1 MTVKAAIVFAVALIP
16 SIAPAF
22 CPDGKLEESDI
33 EAALAKINEKRSIVV
48 KGNADPLPAGKNMN
62 KIDWSCTLEE
72 EASAFLSNCNGFPAD
87 KAYMYWAEDDNTVDE
102 VIDQWYKQGLAA
114 DNLESLID
122 SEKSKVAYN
131 SDSYSATEFANLIRA
146 STTEIGCARASGG
159 DCEDIYVLCF
169 TNQPQLEN
177 GDTIYEVGD
186 GACSDGSCDSGSCN
200 TGTGLCEIAAETTT
214 TVAKETATTKPA
226 SYPGELPSGTNTQ
239 CSSNV
244 GMTDELRMQ
253 FLDTQNYR
261 RSILA
266 KGQVPRPSG
275 NYLPTGA
282 NIIKLNFSCALE
294 KEAIQEVRQCP
305 TSKTTNGTY
314 GKNFDTFASTTLTS
328 TYRDAVKKAVT
339 NWWKVVRKESNGP
352 GMQVTFRSN
361 HVNQPVE
368 TYTQI
373 AWANTRYIG
382 CAIAKCSSS
391 YTVIC
396 LYDPK
401 GNIVDQV
408 LYMKGSPCAAC
419 PTGTTCDSAIGL
431 CVPRS

>member
-1 MTVKAAIVFAVALIP
+1 MTVTAAIVFAVALIIP

-33 EAALAKINEKRSIVV
+33 EAALTTINDKRSNVV
-48 KGNADPLPAGKNMN
+48 KG
-62 KIDWSCTLEE
+62 
-72 EASAFLSNCNGFPAD
+72 
-87 KAYMYWAEDDNTVDE
+87 EDDNTVDE
-102 VIDQWYKQGLAA
+102 VIDQWYNQGLAA

-122 SEKSKVAYN
+122 SEKSKVAY
-131 SDSYSATEFANLIRA
+131 SDSFSATEFANLIRA
-146 STTEIGCARASGG
+146 STTEIGCARASG
-159 DCEDIYVLCF
+159 DCDDIYVLCF
-169 TNQPQLEN
+169 TNQPQLGN

-186 GACSDGSCDSGSCN
+186 GACSEASCDSGRCN

-214 TVAKETATTKPA
+214 TAAKETATTKPA
-226 SYPGELPSGTNTQ
+226 SYPGELPSGTNTK

-266 KGQVPRPSG
+266 KGGQVKRPSG
-275 NYLPTGA
+275 NILPSGA
-282 NIIKLNFSCALE
+282 NIIKLNFNCTLE
-294 KEAIQEVRQCP
+294 EEAIQEVRQCP
-305 TSKTTNGTY
+305 TSKTPHSKY
-314 GKNFDTFASTTLTS
+314 GKNLNTFASSTVVS
-328 TYRDAVKKAVT
+328 TYKDAVKMAVT
-339 NWWKVVRKESNGP
+339 NWWKVVRTESNGP

-368 TYTQI
+368 SYTQI
-373 AWANTRYIG
+373 AWANTKYIG
-382 CAIAKCSSS
+382 CAIAKCSPS

-419 PTGTTCDSAIGL
+419 PTGTTCDSALGL

>member
-1 MTVKAAIVFAVALIP
+1 MRAVVTT
-16 SIAPAF
+16 
-22 CPDGKLEESDI
+22 
-33 EAALAKINEKRSIVV
+33 IN
-48 KGNADPLPAGKNMN
+48 
-62 KIDWSCTLEE
+62 
-72 EASAFLSNCNGFPAD
+72 
-87 KAYMYWAEDDNTVDE
+87 EDDNTVDE
-102 VIDQWYKQGLAA
+102 VIEGWYDQGVTAK
-114 DNLESLID
+114 LESLID
-122 SEKSKVAYN
+122 SGKSKVAYN

-146 STTEIGCARASGG
+146 STTEIGCARASG
-159 DCEDIYVLCF
+159 DCDDIYVLCF
-169 TNQPQLEN
+169 TNQPQLGN

-186 GACSDGSCDSGSCN
+186 GACSEASCDSGRCN
-200 TGTGLCEIAAETTT
+200 TDTGLCEIAAETTT
-214 TVAKETATTKPA
+214 TAAKETATTKPA

-239 CSSNV
+239 CSSND

-266 KGQVPRPSG
+266 KGGQVKRPSG
-275 NYLPTGA
+275 NYLPSGA
-282 NIIKLNFSCALE
+282 NIIKLNFKCELE
-294 KEAIQEVRQCP
+294 KKAIEEVRECP
-305 TSKTTNGTY
+305 TYKTSDNNSY
-314 GKNFDTFASTTLTS
+314 GKNFDTFASSTVVS
-328 TYRDAVKKAVT
+328 TYREAVKKAVT

-368 TYTQI
+368 SYTQI
-373 AWANTRYIG
+373 AWANTKYIG

-391 YTVIC
+391 YTAIC

-408 LYMKGSPCAAC
+408 LYIKGSPCAAC
-419 PTGTTCDSAIGL
+419 PSGTTCDSAIGL